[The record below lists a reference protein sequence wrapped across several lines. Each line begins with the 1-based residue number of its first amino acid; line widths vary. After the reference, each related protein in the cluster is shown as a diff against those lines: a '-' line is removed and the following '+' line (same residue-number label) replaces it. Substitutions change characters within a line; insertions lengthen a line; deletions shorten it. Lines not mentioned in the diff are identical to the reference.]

1 MTVAIVTGAS
11 RGIGRAIA
19 LQLAADG
26 MDVVVN
32 DIDKQI
38 PDLESLVNEIEA
50 KGLASHMTFAGRRSK
65 YIVAD
70 VSKENEVQH
79 LVKATVDEFSE
90 LNVMVANAGI
100 IVPKKLLEV
109 SLAEWEQVQAVNAT
123 GTFLCYREAARQM
136 VAQGKGG
143 KILGACSIAGHRPS
157 GNALAY
163 STSKWTVRGLTQ
175 AAALDL
181 AEYDINVNAYCP
193 GPVDTAVS
201 SIQPVTL
208 AHPKLEADL
217 LLLQMWGKIDAS
229 VAERDGVAQGTVF
242 QKSIQARSALKRAS
256 TPEDIANL
264 VAFLASSK
272 ARNITGQSVICD
284 GGITFA

>member
-1 MTVAIVTGAS
+1 MPVAIVTGAS
-11 RGIGRAIA
+11 RGIGRAIS
-19 LQLAADG
+19 LHLAADG
-26 MDVVVN
+26 MDIVVN
-32 DIDKQI
+32 DIENQI
-38 PDLESLVNEIEA
+38 PDLESLVKEIEE
-50 KGLASHMTFAGRRSK
+50 KGRRAK

-70 VSKENEVQH
+70 VSKEDQVQH
-79 LVKATVDEFSE
+79 LVHATVEAFSE

-100 IVPKKLLEV
+100 IVPKRLLEV

-123 GTFLCYREAARQM
+123 GAFLCYREAARQM

-143 KILGACSIAGHRPS
+143 KIIGACSIAGHRPS

-181 AEYDINVNAYCP
+181 AQYDINVNAYCP
-193 GPVDTAVS
+193 GPVDTA
-201 SIQPVTL
+201 
-208 AHPKLEADL
+208 
-217 LLLQMWGKIDAS
+217 MWEKIDAS
-229 VAERDGVAQGTVF
+229 VADREGLAQGTVF

-264 VAFLASSK
+264 VSFLASDK